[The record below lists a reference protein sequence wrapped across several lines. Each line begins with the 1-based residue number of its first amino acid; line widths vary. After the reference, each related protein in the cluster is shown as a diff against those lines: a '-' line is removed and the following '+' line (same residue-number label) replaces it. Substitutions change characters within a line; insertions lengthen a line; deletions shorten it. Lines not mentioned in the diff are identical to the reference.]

1 MRSYGAVATVIGIA
15 AAAIPTAAHAADG
28 DAGSA
33 AVGFVL
39 LILLI
44 GLYFVPSI
52 VANNRGHLSTGA
64 IFIFNLFLGWTFLG
78 WVLALV
84 WSLTGNT
91 RANAERY
98 SRPSGA

>member
-1 MRSYGAVATVIGIA
+1 MKRSHIPFALAVF
-15 AAAIPTAAHAADG
+15 AIPEDAQAANDS
-28 DAGSA
+28 GSLGLGI
-33 AVGFVL
+33 VM

-44 GLYFVPSI
+44 GLYFLPAI
-52 VANNRGHLSTGA
+52 VASNRKHLSAGA
-64 IFIFNLFLGWTFLG
+64 IFVFNLLLGWTFLG

-98 SRPSGA
+98 LKPPGP